1 MDYLDLFTKAVEFFK
16 TEKTALGLL
25 IFCGIMYLSREEVKK
40 LKAQFLAAL
49 KKFSEAWTEDWTDHE
64 KRISEAE
71 IRLAQMMRIH
81 TERHPD
87 DALEVWDIKREKPR
101 KPKIAAIAMSEED
114 ENDKKQESRS

>member
-25 IFCGIMYLSREEVKK
+25 VFCSIMYLSREEVKK
-40 LKAQFLAAL
+40 LKVEFLAAL

-71 IRLAQMMRIH
+71 AHLAQMMRIH

-101 KPKIAAIAMSEED
+101 KPKIATIAMTE
-114 ENDKKQESRS
+114 ENDKKQEPRS